1 MDSHAIGTRRIG
13 VRACYGA
20 EIAAGKGAKK
30 AMVPGRSVGNMFYP
44 VSRLT
49 NELYIPFKINSYLI
63 RPVTPRIFQYHR
75 YCWVGRWDAKKGN
88 RTKRD
93 SGEAIR

>member
-1 MDSHAIGTRRIG
+1 
-13 VRACYGA
+13 
-20 EIAAGKGAKK
+20 
-30 AMVPGRSVGNMFYP
+30 MVPGRSVGNMFYP

>member
-1 MDSHAIGTRRIG
+1 
-13 VRACYGA
+13 
-20 EIAAGKGAKK
+20 
-30 AMVPGRSVGNMFYP
+30 MFYP

-63 RPVTPRIFQYHR
+63 RPVTPRIFQYRR